1 MGKIQRLPPG
11 GRLISFRSPSEVV
24 VQKKRADTESNPY
37 RLFVA
42 LQGIFILY
50 SHSVKGRNEA
60 FLGGFAALKKAVSD
74 PDLLREFHDLFVL
87 VGRELA

>member
-1 MGKIQRLPPG
+1 ML
-11 GRLISFRSPSEVV
+11 SFRV
-24 VQKKRADTESNPY
+24 
-37 RLFVA
+37 F
-42 LQGIFILY
+42 FILY